1 MTTLP
6 ISVTD
11 DAPASDG
18 RSSLALAVAASVTS
32 LLAVVT
38 GFALVALS
46 LLGVASV
53 PLSWGAG
60 ACVAGWGVAAVV
72 RERARAAAARPA
84 ADAPA

>member
-6 ISVTD
+6 VSVTD

-18 RSSLALAVAASVTS
+18 RSSLLLAVAASVTS
-32 LLAVVT
+32 LLAVVV

-60 ACVAGWGVAAVV
+60 ACVVGWGIAAIV
-72 RERARAAAARPA
+72 RERSRAMAPRPT